1 MGVDE
6 FPKES
11 EDIFPEDEFPCEGE
25 ESNTFS
31 PKTSSPAKTNSPA
44 KRKTKTLPPKTD
56 SPVTTNSPAKPN
68 SPAKTKT
75 KTFPLKTN
83 FLAKTKDEQTFSP
96 KTRGCCKGRG
106 ALVRRERGG
115 IERRGE
121 VLYNEK
127 ARGSYERRDRNE
139 SGGAVQG
146 KRRHNVSSRRHV
158 SSGQDREC
166 VVSHQSLRQDA
177 SSGDASSECVVSR
190 HVSSGKVNPSL
201 AHMTFPSLAHICA
214 HPLTCAHAHIL
225 DCHLRRYYPHTE
237 PYKTMGYNFYLNLPP
252 LCPTKQWPTC

>member
-83 FLAKTKDEQTFSP
+83 FLAKTKTNRHFLRRHGAVAKGGVLLYE
-96 KTRGCCKGRG
+96 GRG
-106 ALVRRERGG
+106 
-115 IERRGE
+115 
-121 VLYNEK
+121 
-127 ARGSYERRDRNE
+127 
-139 SGGAVQG
+139 
-146 KRRHNVSSRRHV
+146 
-158 SSGQDREC
+158 
-166 VVSHQSLRQDA
+166 VVSKGEERCCITKRQ
-177 SSGDASSECVVSR
+177 G
-190 HVSSGKVNPSL
+190 L
-201 AHMTFPSLAHICA
+201 L
-214 HPLTCAHAHIL
+214 
-225 DCHLRRYYPHTE
+225 
-237 PYKTMGYNFYLNLPP
+237 
-252 LCPTKQWPTC
+252 